1 MEENSMDEY
10 LIGQIIPLEDEDGNE
25 VEFEVL
31 DALEYEGV
39 HYLALE
45 KTGLGAEDD
54 IELLIMKHDAEE
66 PEVLLVV
73 DAFDDEEEY
82 DTMYQIFAERL
93 DEMYDE
99 EGESEEE

>member
-1 MEENSMDEY
+1 MDEY

-31 DALEYEGV
+31 DAIEYEGT

-45 KTGLGAEDD
+45 KAGLGVEDD
-54 IELLIMKHDAEE
+54 IELLIMKHDAED

-73 DAFDDEEEY
+73 DAFDDEDEY
-82 DTMYQIFAERL
+82 DVMYQIFAERL

-99 EGESEEE
+99 EEGDEEEGDEE

>member
-1 MEENSMDEY
+1 MGSRES
-10 LIGQIIPLEDEDGNE
+10 LEKQLEQWEDRI
-25 VEFEVL
+25 
-31 DALEYEGV
+31 AS
-39 HYLALE
+39 LE

>member
-1 MEENSMDEY
+1 MDEY
-10 LIGQIIPLEDEDGNE
+10 LVGQIIPLEDEDGNE

-31 DALEYEGV
+31 DALEYEGT

-54 IELLIMKHDAEE
+54 IELLIMKHDAAE

-99 EGESEEE
+99 EEEGEEE